1 MGRPRISLTIPPDMM
16 AEIDSVRGL
25 VPRERWIRAAI
36 HGRLRTAKMTEPGLP
51 PVERRHSGQPTTMKD
66 SVTDVTSTFSPP
78 STPQDRRLAEL
89 ATEDKLSLTE
99 VIDAAGLVPASSLT
113 PTEQKEDGRPW

>member
-1 MGRPRISLTIPPDMM
+1 
-16 AEIDSVRGL
+16 
-25 VPRERWIRAAI
+25 
-36 HGRLRTAKMTEPGLP
+36 
-51 PVERRHSGQPTTMKD
+51 MKD

-89 ATEDKLSLTE
+89 ATEDKPSLTE